1 MIALLDA
8 NNFYASA
15 EVIFRPSLRGKP
27 VCVLSNNDGCAISR
41 SEEAKALGIK
51 MGAPWFKV
59 ASMVES
65 HGLVGLSA
73 NFTLY
78 GDMSNRM
85 MSLAAGFGPSQEIYR
100 EPLKTPAS

>member
-1 MIALLDA
+1 
-8 NNFYASA
+8 
-15 EVIFRPSLRGKP
+15 
-27 VCVLSNNDGCAISR
+27 
-41 SEEAKALGIK
+41 
-51 MGAPWFKV
+51 MGAPWFKI